1 MFSYSNNGCTVRT
14 DGAVLIVENA
24 LTKRVFALK
33 NGMLLTKYILDKETG
48 YVFGRAEDESGS
60 FDAEISVMF
69 DDDSGRTKRHLM
81 INVSS
86 QDGFGRNVEHV
97 LRLFDDSP
105 FISVN
110 RRVFGMPIKADIG
123 KEQEFDGVEALY
135 KSDESDTAVF
145 DDICDVFSLPKAH
158 LKAKS
163 VRLFDKTDR
172 NDTLVKEDEQLIYSR
187 QNYACEGNILILSDY
202 ISGVSLMVIKDA
214 PTHLSSV
221 GGCGVD
227 FYIRSGLLSVVGTGF
242 DGSIENGASLYGS
255 IAGIGKTEDIEML
268 YKRYDNETAL
278 GDKNRRTFVM
288 SNTWGDR
295 SRDASLCEEFM
306 LREIDIAHKLGVDIV
321 QIDDGWQQGVS
332 ANSIRGAGAWSGY
345 YDMDESFWAVNTE
358 RFPNGLKPL
367 IDRANEYGIEL
378 GLWFGPD
385 SSNDFANYK
394 KDVRSILSLYR
405 QYGIRHFKLD
415 SVNFTKKLG
424 EENFIALMKAV
435 QEETKNDV
443 VFNLDVTAQ
452 NRLGYVHE
460 KNHGTIFVENRYTD
474 WGNYYPHN
482 TLKNLWM
489 LSRYIPSRRLLF
501 EVLNN
506 KRNGDKYEGDP
517 LAPINYTIDYEFAS
531 VMLSNPLIWMEMS
544 GLESGDADALSK
556 ISKVYR
562 IHRDALWDADIKPI
576 GSCPDGTSFAGFE
589 AICKDG
595 SVYVLLLREK
605 SGMGEYEYHLSK
617 DVSGL
622 NMSLLISNDEN
633 AQVSPI
639 GKRIVFNCG
648 KDFSYLFAKLS

>member
-187 QNYACEGNILILSDY
+187 QNYTCEGNILILSDY

-221 GGCGVD
+221 GSCGVD

-385 SSNDFANYK
+385 SSNDFENYK
-394 KDVRSILSLYR
+394 KDVHSILYLYR

-506 KRNGDKYEGDP
+506 KRNRDKYEGDP
-517 LAPINYTIDYEFAS
+517 LAPINYPIDYEFAS

-562 IHRDALWDADIKPI
+562 MHRAALWDADINPI
-576 GSCPDGTSFAGFE
+576 GNCPDGISFTGFE

-605 SGMGEYEYHLSK
+605 SGMEEYEYHLSK

-633 AQVSPI
+633 AQVSPM